1 MNIYGVRQPRPTN
14 SEMLLADDTVNIS
27 LGNARFVRL
36 IIFLHSLPTPKYMVP
51 EVEVKID
58 TRASMRELRS
68 RAHELLR
75 SRFQN
80 IYFNNDPTNIVFPSC
95 EYNNTHIGRQDNA
108 RLIDVMGWDVSQFTR
123 INAKFHPLAVHVPA
137 APLQPSMVS
146 HAPAKTAPASAV
158 AEPTTMTTTT
168 LAIVPTAMA
177 STVSTNDPSSPPPHT
192 PKQPSTSSANSSTS
206 KHRQKELTEMLN
218 EMRKKMRVLKEELR
232 QMYDSELRQMEGA
245 DDNDSP

>member
-1 MNIYGVRQPRPTN
+1 MSMNIYGVRQPRPAN
-14 SEMLLADDTVNIS
+14 SEMLLADDTVNIP

-36 IIFLHSLPTPKYMVP
+36 IIFLHNLPTPKYMVP

-68 RAHELLR
+68 KAHELLR

-108 RLIDVMGWDVSQFTR
+108 RLIDVMGWDVSHQFTR

-146 HAPAKTAPASAV
+146 HAPAETAPASAV

-177 STVSTNDPSSPPPHT
+177 STVSTNEPSSPPPHA
-192 PKQPSTSSANSSTS
+192 PKPTSAQPSTSSANSSTS
-206 KHRQKELTEMLN
+206 KHWQAELTEMLH
-218 EMRKKMRVLKEELR
+218 EMRKKMRVLTRAEPN
-232 QMYDSELRQMEGA
+232 GGC
-245 DDNDSP
+245 

>member
-1 MNIYGVRQPRPTN
+1 MSMNIYGVRQPRPAN

-27 LGNARFVRL
+27 LGNTRFVRL
-36 IIFLHSLPTPKYMVP
+36 IIFLHNLPTPKYMVP

-146 HAPAKTAPASAV
+146 HAPAKTTPASAVSHAPAKTAPASAV

-177 STVSTNDPSSPPPHT
+177 STVSTNDQSSPPPHT
-192 PKQPSTSSANSSTS
+192 PKQPSTSTS
-206 KHRQKELTEMLN
+206 KHQQKELREMLN
-218 EMRKKMRVLKEELR
+218 
-232 QMYDSELRQMEGA
+232 
-245 DDNDSP
+245 